1 MTRINIQLYNNSNPK
16 MSNIF
21 KNNSRFAGLI
31 DKPEY
36 DKSSTSVKLMKKMG
50 WKEGDGL
57 GKNQDGIK
65 TPLQVEKH
73 ENNTGIGFE
82 VDEKKINTFN
92 TFKSDNNSFKNDGYR
107 ERRYNRY
114 NDEYEIHR
122 FRQEREA
129 QERARKQEEEIR
141 KQKALTPDN
150 FPDLVLNKKEIYV
163 TQEQN
168 YLEKLKKVEEVKDEN
183 AEVDSDLKKI
193 KPGWILLK
201 KDNSTGKTIMKGDI
215 SVIQTP
221 ELPEEDIIEN
231 VINALVELHERRTQE
246 YIEFNGYDTWEQ
258 MFKFPGWRE
267 WEKEF
272 EEDSDEDYDG
282 ETENS
287 EEEYM

>member
-1 MTRINIQLYNNSNPK
+1 MKYLFKYIFNIFKHMTRINIQLYNNSNPK

-114 NDEYEIHR
+114 NDEYGKISTSTLY
-122 FRQEREA
+122 QW
-129 QERARKQEEEIR
+129 IR
-141 KQKALTPDN
+141 LET
-150 FPDLVLNKKEIYV
+150 YV
-163 TQEQN
+163 TID
-168 YLEKLKKVEEVKDEN
+168 KDI
-183 AEVDSDLKKI
+183 V
-193 KPGWILLK
+193 
-201 KDNSTGKTIMKGDI
+201 
-215 SVIQTP
+215 
-221 ELPEEDIIEN
+221 
-231 VINALVELHERRTQE
+231 
-246 YIEFNGYDTWEQ
+246 
-258 MFKFPGWRE
+258 
-267 WEKEF
+267 
-272 EEDSDEDYDG
+272 
-282 ETENS
+282 
-287 EEEYM
+287 

>member
-1 MTRINIQLYNNSNPK
+1 MSIINIQLYNNSNPK

-21 KNNSRFAGLI
+21 KTNSRFAALADDI
-31 DKPEY
+31 PAKKDTKENKKPINDDK
-36 DKSSTSVKLMKKMG
+36 
-50 WKEGDGL
+50 KEL
-57 GKNQDGIK
+57 
-65 TPLQVEKH
+65 VE
-73 ENNTGIGFE
+73 
-82 VDEKKINTFN
+82 EKVN
-92 TFKSDNNSFKNDGYR
+92 TFKSENNTFKNDGYR

-129 QERARKQEEEIR
+129 QEKARKEEEEIR

-163 TQEQN
+163 TQEQH
-168 YLEKLKKVEEVKDEN
+168 YLEKLKKVEEVKDES
-183 AEVDSDLKKI
+183 ADVDSDLKKL

-201 KDNSTGKTIMKGDI
+201 KDKLTGKTTINGKLPA
-215 SVIQTP
+215 IQTP
-221 ELPEEDIIEN
+221 ELPEEDMVEN

-246 YIEFNGYDTWEQ
+246 YIELNGYDTWEQ
-258 MFKFPGWRE
+258 MFKFPDWRE

-272 EEDSDEDYDG
+272 EDDSDEDYDE